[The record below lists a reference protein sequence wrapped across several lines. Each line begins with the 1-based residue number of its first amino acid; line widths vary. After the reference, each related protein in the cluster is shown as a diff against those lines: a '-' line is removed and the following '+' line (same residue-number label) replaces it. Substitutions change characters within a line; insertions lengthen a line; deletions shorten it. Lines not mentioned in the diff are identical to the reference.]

1 MDEPKLEFVMA
12 NHQARA
18 FRAGDEDDGLLGKM
32 RTAQLPDAE
41 HPTALA
47 AVDRL
52 LAVVGGTHRLGQT
65 WWRRA
70 LRRKPLSERE

>member
-1 MDEPKLEFVMA
+1 MDEPKLDFVMT

-18 FRAGDEDDGLLGKM
+18 IKAGDEDDGLLGKM
-32 RTAQLPDAE
+32 RTAQLPATE

-52 LAVVGGTHRLGQT
+52 LAVAGGAHRLGQT
-65 WWRRA
+65 WWQKV
-70 LRRKPLSERE
+70 LRHAPLSERR